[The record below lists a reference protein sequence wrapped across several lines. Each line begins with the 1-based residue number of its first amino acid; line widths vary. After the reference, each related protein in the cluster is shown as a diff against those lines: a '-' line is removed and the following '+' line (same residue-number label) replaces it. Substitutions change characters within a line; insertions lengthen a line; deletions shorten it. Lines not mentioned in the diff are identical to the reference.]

1 MTACARLNYPKRN
14 VWEKEDVELVRCASR
29 ITAIGASGN
38 YSLTPLVG
46 AKIAVTEAKS
56 RRLACRRVRRLL
68 MRLSESGLR
77 ASVAVLL
84 W

>member
-14 VWEKEDVELVRCASR
+14 LWGKEDVELVRCASR

-56 RRLACRRVRRLL
+56 
-68 MRLSESGLR
+68 
-77 ASVAVLL
+77 ASVFEGVVIHTNLA
-84 W
+84 